1 MKGWIARN
9 RSYPA
14 ENRVA
19 ENRVMIPVAGS
30 RKSWIARN
38 WGWVLPVA
46 AVLGA
51 VGAWLFFAVFAF
63 HLVFV
68 DDVVDEALPV
78 FDSQLGDD
86 DSAAQPVPATV
97 KSESEGEDGEGGEGV
112 TPTTQASNTAAEATV
127 DDTGTADTPTTAA
140 AVEDEGA
147 VPTAGP
153 DDEAP
158 APTAAPTTEAPDT
171 TVPSEPV
178 ISVEASGSFRS
189 RSHPTSGSATVLG
202 DGTGQRFLR
211 FEHFR
216 TDNGPDLD
224 VYLSSAGPDA
234 PESAFDDD
242 FVNLGDLHGNIGD
255 QNYEIPRDLDLNHY
269 STVVVWCVRFS
280 VAFGAAALAA
290 A

>member
-1 MKGWIARN
+1 MKARGVQEAAD
-9 RSYPA
+9 RFQVAA
-14 ENRVA
+14 E
-19 ENRVMIPVAGS
+19 GS
-30 RKSWIARN
+30 SGRSWIARN
-38 WGWVLPVA
+38 WRWVLPVA

-78 FDSQLGDD
+78 FDSQLSDD
-86 DSAAQPVPATV
+86 DSAAQSAPATA

-112 TPTTQASNTAAEATV
+112 TPTTQASNTAAAATV
-127 DDTGTADTPTTAA
+127 DDTEAADTPTTAA
-140 AVEDEGA
+140 AAEDESA
-147 VPTAGP
+147 VTTAGT
-153 DDEAP
+153 DDEA
-158 APTAAPTTEAPDT
+158 AASTTETPDT
-171 TVPSEPV
+171 TVLSEPV

-242 FVNLGDLHGNIGD
+242 FVNLGDLQGNIGD
-255 QNYEIPRDLDLNHY
+255 QNYEIPRGLDLDHY